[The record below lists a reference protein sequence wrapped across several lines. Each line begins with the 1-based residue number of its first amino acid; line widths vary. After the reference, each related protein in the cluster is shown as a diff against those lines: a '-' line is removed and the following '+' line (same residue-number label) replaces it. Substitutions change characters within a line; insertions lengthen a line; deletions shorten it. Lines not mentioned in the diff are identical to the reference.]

1 VRFHK
6 PSGKTTFECWPRFVD
21 INAEDAEQYPGW
33 PISFLA
39 SENDGREPVGYL
51 EVVDLPYEEAVVEL
65 TNEATG
71 ELVYSYRVEGPTF
84 AAPVYTTDK
93 HTLKVGQNRGDLIIL
108 KGAIGN

>member
-1 VRFHK
+1 M
-6 PSGKTTFECWPRFVD
+6 
-21 INAEDAEQYPGW
+21 
-33 PISFLA
+33 
-39 SENDGREPVGYL
+39 GYL
-51 EVVDLPYEEAVVEL
+51 EAVDLPYEEAVVEL

-71 ELVYSYRVEGPTF
+71 ELVYSCRVEGPTF